1 MEKGRY
7 SSELLIKS
15 PLLKFIQK
23 DWLKYQ
29 IYNYL
34 DKNKNLDQYMLIN
47 NNQLDTLWLNAYT
60 NIELRNI
67 NEFVNRSIVLKFG
80 SISEETFGVLL
91 RIATGMLNKCKS
103 INDAE
108 KRKLH
113 CSLCLRLKLEF
124 NSVFNEML
132 PF

>member
-15 PLLKFIQK
+15 PLLKFIPD
-23 DWLKYQ
+23 DWMKYQ
-29 IYNYL
+29 VYNYL
-34 DKNKNLDQYMLIN
+34 DKNKNLDQFMLIN

-67 NEFVNRSIVLKFG
+67 NEFINRSIILKFG
-80 SISEETFGVLL
+80 KISDTTFGVLL
-91 RIATGMLNKCKS
+91 RIATGMLNKCKC
-103 INDAE
+103 IDDDE

-113 CSLCLRLKLEF
+113 RSLCLRLQLEF